1 MNTAAKVAE
10 HTMGPSPS
18 LATPTQPKLHP
29 TEKMKACV
37 YQGVKN
43 VKLVE
48 VPKPMITAPK
58 DALIKVTTTTVCGS
72 DLHLYHNEI
81 KDMEKGDILG
91 HEFMGIVEDVGSD
104 VTSIKKGDRV
114 IVSFNI
120 SCGTCDYC
128 KREEYTACDTTNP
141 SQVMEKAYGH
151 RCAGMFG
158 YSHLTGGYPGGQAE
172 YVRVPFADT
181 NCYPV
186 PPGIPDDKV
195 LFLTDI
201 AATAWHANEL
211 ASVKK
216 GDTVAIWGA
225 GPVGLL
231 AAKWA
236 EIRGASKI
244 VLIDSLP
251 YRLSIAEEHIANLQ
265 TINFT
270 KEKTLDKL
278 KEILPNGPDC
288 SLDCCGF
295 RYAKSWIHSFERAVS
310 LETDSGDVISECI
323 YATRKFGTIGV
334 VGDYVGYVNHFPIG
348 ALMEKGLTMRLGQTP
363 TQKYFK
369 TLMGYIESGEFDPR
383 FIITHRMS
391 LEDIV
396 EGYRI
401 FDEKE
406 DQAVKILFTPGL
418 KSREE

>member
-1 MNTAAKVAE
+1 M
-10 HTMGPSPS
+10 PS
-18 LATPTQPKLHP
+18 LFSF
-29 TEKMKACV
+29 
-37 YQGVKN
+37 N
-43 VKLVE
+43 
-48 VPKPMITAPK
+48 
-58 DALIKVTTTTVCGS
+58 
-72 DLHLYHNEI
+72 DLYPNIFHFI
-81 KDMEKGDILG
+81 F
-91 HEFMGIVEDVGSD
+91 EFRFSLKK
-104 VTSIKKGDRV
+104 IKK
-114 IVSFNI
+114 
-120 SCGTCDYC
+120 
-128 KREEYTACDTTNP
+128 
-141 SQVMEKAYGH
+141 
-151 RCAGMFG
+151 
-158 YSHLTGGYPGGQAE
+158 
-172 YVRVPFADT
+172 
-181 NCYPV
+181 
-186 PPGIPDDKV
+186 
-195 LFLTDI
+195 
-201 AATAWHANEL
+201 
-211 ASVKK
+211 
-216 GDTVAIWGA
+216 GA

-348 ALMEKGLTMRLGQTP
+348 ALMEKGNNLFSFLIYFFLFLSFSLLCYNSILQQNDIIFFLFSFFIGLTMRLGQTP